1 MYEKGAEME
10 KVINLTPKNTI
21 RLTPEKYL
29 SLNTEN
35 RCKIRST
42 KFIPPFIGNKNLGYF
57 VVTLKQPVY
66 SRR

>member
-1 MYEKGAEME
+1 ME

-35 RCKIRST
+35 RRKIRST
-42 KFIPPFIGNKNLGYF
+42 KFIPPSIGDKSFGYF
-57 VVTLKQPVY
+57 VVTLKHPVY
-66 SRR
+66 PRC